1 MTHNSQTAV
10 SRRTGLGVHA
20 PPPTPPR
27 PDAISGQTLGIDLN
41 RLAAVLRSRVRGEVR
56 FDDGDRALYS
66 TDASNYRQIPIG
78 VVVPRDADD
87 VVATVAACREV
98 GAPIVSRGGAT
109 DLAGAA
115 CNAAVVIDMSKYM
128 NRVLEINWDEKW
140 ARVEPGTVLDDLR
153 NRAEERHLTFGPDPA
168 THARNTL
175 GGMIGNNSCGMH
187 AQMAGKVED
196 NTLELEILT
205 YDGLRMW
212 VGPTSEAELERIIQE
227 GGVRGEIY
235 SRLKTVRDTYGDL
248 IRQRFPRIPRLVSGY
263 PLHQLLP
270 EHGFDVARALVGTEG
285 TCVAGLQ
292 AKLRLVHSPP
302 VRTLVVLGYK
312 DLFAAGDDVRFCNGF
327 EPIALEGID
336 GSVFEYLQD
345 KGLSTTGRALFP
357 DGNAWL
363 IVEFGG
369 ESSEEAAAHAR
380 RLTDALDS
388 RPDAPPRKLYDDV
401 KQEHLV
407 WAVREACLGSISKV
421 PHKPDFYP
429 GWEDSAVAPDDMGC
443 LLYTSPSPR

>member
-1 MTHNSQTAV
+1 MAEHAPETPRQSEADLPFRPRSDHNQRTSEPRPWTDLV
-10 SRRTGLGVHA
+10 SRDGADRIA
-20 PPPTPPR
+20 A
-27 PDAISGQTLGIDLN
+27 AI
-41 RLAAVLRSRVRGEVR
+41 RSRTTAEVR
-56 FDDGDRALYS
+56 FDDQSRALYS

-140 ARVEPGTVLDDLR
+140 ARVEPGAVLDDLR

-212 VGPTSEAELERIIQE
+212 VGPTSEAELARIIQE

-235 SRLKTVRDTYGDL
+235 TRLRTVRDTYGDR
-248 IRQRFPRIPRLVSGY
+248 IRQRFPR
-263 PLHQLLP
+263 
-270 EHGFDVARALVGTEG
+270 
-285 TCVAGLQ
+285 
-292 AKLRLVHSPP
+292 
-302 VRTLVVLGYK
+302 
-312 DLFAAGDDVRFCNGF
+312 
-327 EPIALEGID
+327 
-336 GSVFEYLQD
+336 
-345 KGLSTTGRALFP
+345 
-357 DGNAWL
+357 
-363 IVEFGG
+363 
-369 ESSEEAAAHAR
+369 
-380 RLTDALDS
+380 
-388 RPDAPPRKLYDDV
+388 
-401 KQEHLV
+401 
-407 WAVREACLGSISKV
+407 
-421 PHKPDFYP
+421 
-429 GWEDSAVAPDDMGC
+429 
-443 LLYTSPSPR
+443 